1 MLHIIEDDFLY
12 FQFFQYISNY
22 FISNKTV
29 SLSRVQKEK
38 LSLLKIQKFS
48 IKNCFITPL

>member
-1 MLHIIEDDFLY
+1 MLHIIEDDFLH

-29 SLSRVQKEK
+29 SLTSSKREIIIIKET
-38 LSLLKIQKFS
+38 KIFH
-48 IKNCFITPL
+48 